1 MTDLKA
7 IAKQQKKERVML
19 AMIAL
24 LTGTM
29 VIGQAYLFVSVVD
42 SIFLQGLS
50 FSGVLPSLA
59 GLLVVMIARAAL
71 TYWSGRT
78 GVKMAANVKADIR
91 RSLLR
96 KYTRNPIQVSF
107 KGQTGQKVSVM
118 LDAVD
123 EIDSYFSQYVPQ
135 VIQSS
140 IVPLMIIG
148 TAFYF
153 HTPTGVIMLITAP
166 FIPIFMAIIGM
177 KTKAKSEEKMEEMAA
192 FSGKFLDILQGL
204 TTLKLFGQ
212 AGRQQ
217 EKIRNSSI
225 KFRDATME
233 VLKLAFVSSLTL
245 EFISMLSIGIIAL
258 EAGLRLIV
266 FDNISFFTAF
276 FVLVLA
282 PEFYT
287 ALKDLGSAFHTGR
300 GSMGAADKITKELE
314 EEENIPEWGR
324 QGFTINEPPTI
335 SLNDISFRYQE
346 NGFSL
351 EDINVELPSNQQ
363 IAIAG
368 RSGSGKTTLLYLI
381 AGLITPEKGRIK
393 VDDKQ
398 LYDYEEAAW
407 FQQLSYISQHPYL
420 FAGTIADNIAI
431 GIEKEVT
438 RTEVERAAE
447 QAGISGL
454 LHSLEQGLDTAIGEA
469 GRGLSGGEMQRVALA
484 RAFLKKP
491 SIILF
496 DEPTTGLDLETE
508 RILQHSIEALA
519 KKSTVIT
526 VAHRLHTIKNADKI
540 LFLDKGRLIAQGSH
554 QELLSSTPAY
564 REMVTAQQGG
574 RSE

>member
-7 IAKQQKKERVML
+7 IAKQQKIERVML
-19 AMIAL
+19 AIIAV

-50 FSGVLPSLA
+50 FSDVLPSLA
-59 GLLVVMIARAAL
+59 GLLVVMIVRAAL

-78 GVKMAANVKADIR
+78 GVKMAAKVKADFR

-96 KYTRNPIQVSF
+96 KFTRNPIQASF
-107 KGQTGQKVSVM
+107 KGQSGQKVSVM

-166 FIPIFMAIIGM
+166 FIPVFMAIIGM
-177 KTKAKSEEKMEEMAA
+177 KTKDKSEEKMKEMAA

-204 TTLKLFGQ
+204 TTLKLFGE

-217 EKIRNSSI
+217 EKIRTSSI
-225 KFRDATME
+225 RFRDATME

-258 EAGLRLIV
+258 EVGLRLIV
-266 FDNISFFTAF
+266 FENISFFTAF

-314 EEENIPEWGR
+314 EKENTVEWGE
-324 QGFTINEPPTI
+324 QDFSMSEPPSI
-335 SLNDISFRYQE
+335 SLKDISFRYQE

-351 EDINVELPSNQQ
+351 EDITVELPANQQ
-363 IAIAG
+363 IAVVG

-381 AGLITPEKGRIK
+381 AGLIPPEKGRIK
-393 VDDKQ
+393 VEDKH
-398 LYDYEEAAW
+398 LYDYVEAAW

-431 GIEKEVT
+431 GVEKEVT
-438 RTEVERAAE
+438 RTDVERAAE

-484 RAFLKKP
+484 RAFLKNP

-508 RILQHSIEALA
+508 RILQHSIEELA
-519 KKSTVIT
+519 KNSTVIT

-554 QELLSSTPAY
+554 QELLINTPAY

-574 RSE
+574 GA

>member
-7 IAKQQKKERVML
+7 IAKQQKIERVML
-19 AMIAL
+19 AIIAV

-50 FSGVLPSLA
+50 FSDVLPSLA
-59 GLLVVMIARAAL
+59 GLLVVMIVRAAL

-78 GVKMAANVKADIR
+78 GVKMAAKVKADFR

-96 KYTRNPIQVSF
+96 KFTRNPIQASF
-107 KGQTGQKVSVM
+107 KGQSGQKVSVM

-166 FIPIFMAIIGM
+166 FIPVFMAIIGM
-177 KTKAKSEEKMEEMAA
+177 KTKDKSEEKMEEMAA

-204 TTLKLFGQ
+204 TTLKLFGE

-217 EKIRNSSI
+217 EKIRTSSI
-225 KFRDATME
+225 RFRDATME

-258 EAGLRLIV
+258 EVGLRLIV
-266 FDNISFFTAF
+266 FENISFFTAF

-314 EEENIPEWGR
+314 EKENTVEWGE
-324 QGFTINEPPTI
+324 QDFSMSEPPSI
-335 SLNDISFRYQE
+335 SLKDISFRYQE

-351 EDINVELPSNQQ
+351 EDITVELPANQQ
-363 IAIAG
+363 IAVVG

-381 AGLITPEKGRIK
+381 AGLIPPEKGRIK
-393 VDDKQ
+393 VEDKH
-398 LYDYEEAAW
+398 LYDYVEAAW

-431 GIEKEVT
+431 GVEKEVT
-438 RTEVERAAE
+438 RTDVERAAE

-484 RAFLKKP
+484 RAFLKNP

-508 RILQHSIEALA
+508 RILQHSIEELA
-519 KKSTVIT
+519 KNSTVIT

-554 QELLSSTPAY
+554 QELLINTPAY

-574 RSE
+574 GA